1 MCHITEVHAIKSY
14 HWQKY
19 QMMMLISLEILKI
32 LDKANQLRVYDV
44 TSVAVI
50 KFENWEKHP
59 MMMLISSTILKNLD
73 EANRECVTLLVSM

>member
-1 MCHITEVHAIKSY
+1 MCDVTGVRVIKSY
-14 HWQKY
+14 NWQKY
-19 QMMMLISLEILKI
+19 QMMLISLEILKI

-44 TSVAVI
+44 TGVAVI